1 MNIYQKLIEVR
12 KSVPYLQKENANKQY
27 KYVSSSQT
35 LSSVRTKLD
44 EHGLLL
50 IPEVLDTNVL
60 TQTVENVDK
69 YDNKKKTTTYF
80 TELKMQFTWVN
91 AEKPEEKI
99 VCPWYGQGVDIAGEK
114 GVGKALTYAEKYFLL
129 KFFNI
134 ATDEDDPDSF
144 QKNSSEPPQKPK
156 KSDSNNLVC
165 SGCGAKINQAIKT
178 FSEKKYGKALC
189 MDCQKKHG

>member
-144 QKNSSEPPQKPK
+144 QKNNSEPPQKPK
-156 KSDSNNLVC
+156 KSDTNDLVC
-165 SGCGAKINQAIKT
+165 SGCGTKINQAIKT
-178 FSEKKYGKALC
+178 FSEKKYGKPLC
-189 MDCQKKHG
+189 MECQKRG